1 MEKTIKLE
9 ISESQAKKFEKL
21 LDEFN
26 NTMKQ
31 VEKNEADKEDE
42 TSKLKT
48 ETHLLLAQAREE
60 IKKIKQF
67 NSNRKK
73 MIWEQQYVGKTL

>member
-73 MIWEQQYVGKTL
+73 MIWEQ